1 MLHSFHGTL
10 SFSLQKKE
18 IPGFKHFLKT
28 VEPSQYL
35 EDIYFSNVWFQ
46 IFDCS
51 LVGSHCGTIGDC
63 LPNSSFEFIS
73 ISIDMMTL
81 SESSYFIYNAVC
93 ASQLS
98 KESACNAE
106 DPGSIPGLERSP
118 GEGNGNPLQYSCLEN
133 PMERGLQ
140 LATAHGVAR
149 VEHNLATKP
158 PPTPLLCMQW
168 PKHSM
173 KCFWQKQK

>member
-1 MLHSFHGTL
+1 MGCFIFVDRGIDYYFTLDKVWIMVAKGDIVLDEVNYMLHSFHGTL

-81 SESSYFIYNAVC
+81 SESLFH
-93 ASQLS
+93 L
-98 KESACNAE
+98 
-106 DPGSIPGLERSP
+106 
-118 GEGNGNPLQYSCLEN
+118 
-133 PMERGLQ
+133 
-140 LATAHGVAR
+140 
-149 VEHNLATKP
+149 
-158 PPTPLLCMQW
+158 
-168 PKHSM
+168 
-173 KCFWQKQK
+173 

>member
-1 MLHSFHGTL
+1 MEGKQTEVEKGDINYMLHSFHGTL

-28 VEPSQYL
+28 VKPLQYL

-93 ASQLS
+93 AS
-98 KESACNAE
+98 
-106 DPGSIPGLERSP
+106 
-118 GEGNGNPLQYSCLEN
+118 
-133 PMERGLQ
+133 
-140 LATAHGVAR
+140 
-149 VEHNLATKP
+149 
-158 PPTPLLCMQW
+158 
-168 PKHSM
+168 
-173 KCFWQKQK
+173 

>member
-1 MLHSFHGTL
+1 MGCFIFVDRGIDYYFTLDKVWIMVAKGDIVLDEVNYMLHSFHGTL

-35 EDIYFSNVWFQ
+35 EDIYFSNVQFGLLQSQIAHYFSNVWFQ

-93 ASQLS
+93 AS
-98 KESACNAE
+98 
-106 DPGSIPGLERSP
+106 
-118 GEGNGNPLQYSCLEN
+118 
-133 PMERGLQ
+133 
-140 LATAHGVAR
+140 
-149 VEHNLATKP
+149 
-158 PPTPLLCMQW
+158 
-168 PKHSM
+168 
-173 KCFWQKQK
+173 